1 MYQSTLGAALE
12 RRFVCLG
19 RRAIPAALV
28 FVVNSAW
35 AQAPTAPAACD
46 PAPATAAS
54 VQGTVEAQRVGN
66 AQWQPVKLNDKFCP
80 GDTIRVGEKSRA
92 DIALLN
98 QSVLRLNANSTITVE
113 TPKERRTGV
122 IGLLRGATH
131 VLSRGPNSLEVQT
144 PFTLAG
150 VRGTEFL
157 LSLDGRNIAD
167 ARLAPA
173 DALRVQTR
181 LKRGKTVGARVVL
194 EEGTWPELETTAR
207 TAGIDVLAIL

>member
-98 QSVLRLNANSTITVE
+98 QSVLRLNAN
-113 TPKERRTGV
+113 RREWQGDKFRQV
-122 IGLLRGATH
+122 VGFRFAGRGRFGL
-131 VLSRGPNSLEVQT
+131 N
-144 PFTLAG
+144 
-150 VRGTEFL
+150 
-157 LSLDGRNIAD
+157 
-167 ARLAPA
+167 RLGGWA
-173 DALRVQTR
+173 
-181 LKRGKTVGARVVL
+181 
-194 EEGTWPELETTAR
+194 
-207 TAGIDVLAIL
+207 